1 MQIKKFSELKARFMK
16 IKRRQI
22 AAAVMAVL
30 TALLVV
36 LAVLEFFRLIKV
48 TNIVVKG
55 ESPYTNEEIIAFSG
69 VEKGAY
75 SYSFDKDDIE
85 TKLLDSAP
93 YLRKVKVYRVFTR
106 LVIKVEADT
115 AKYYLKIS
123 DKTNEYY
130 VLSSDLRVLECS
142 SNIESIKEKELI
154 YLELPHLAIC
164 SVGRFIEYDEPEKC
178 GYVKENLDYF
188 SSEEYKDTV
197 TAIGLSSRFD
207 DCYVDFYGK
216 CRVIFGKPD
225 NIEEKIRLATKYLE
239 NLYNKG
245 ESIKYLIIDVSNP
258 DKTILTPSESLD

>member
-1 MQIKKFSELKARFMK
+1 MQFKKFSELKARFVK

-22 AAAVMAVL
+22 AATVMVAL

-36 LAVLEFFRLIKV
+36 LAVFEFFWLIRV

-55 ESPYTNEEIIAFSG
+55 ESPYTNEKIIDLSDVEIG
-69 VEKGAY
+69 DY
-75 SYSFDKDDIE
+75 SYSFDKEDIE
-85 TKLLDSAP
+85 AKILNAAP
-93 YLRKVKVYRVFTR
+93 YLREVRVYRIFTR
-106 LVIKVEADT
+106 LVIDVKADV
-115 AKYYLKIS
+115 AKYYLRIS

-130 VLSSDLRVLECS
+130 ILSDDLRVLECS
-142 SNIESIKEKELI
+142 SNIASIKEKELI

-188 SSEEYKDTV
+188 SSKEYKNAI

-216 CRVIFGKPD
+216 CRVIFGKPE
-225 NIEEKIRLATKYLE
+225 NIEMKIKKATYILANFSE
-239 NLYNKG
+239 D
-245 ESIKYLIIDVSNP
+245 ESVRYLIIDVSNP
-258 DKTILTPSESLD
+258 DKAIYSMPEALD

>member
-1 MQIKKFSELKARFMK
+1 MQVKKFSELKARFMK

-22 AAAVMAVL
+22 AATVMVTL

-36 LAVLEFFRLIKV
+36 LAVFEFFRLIKV

-69 VEKGAY
+69 VEKGEY
-75 SYSFDKDDIE
+75 SYFFDKDDIE

-93 YLRKVKVYRVFTR
+93 YLREVKVYRIFTR
-106 LVIKVEADT
+106 LVIKVKADT
-115 AKYYLKIS
+115 AKYYLQIS
-123 DKTNEYY
+123 DKTNDYY
-130 VLSSDLRVLECS
+130 ILSADLRVLECE
-142 SNIESIKEKELI
+142 SNIASIKEKKLI

-188 SSEEYKDTV
+188 STDEYKDTI

-207 DCYVDFYGK
+207 NCYVDFYGK
-216 CRVIFGKPD
+216 CRVIFGKPENMEMKIKKATD
-225 NIEEKIRLATKYLE
+225 ILGNFSEDENIR
-239 NLYNKG
+239 
-245 ESIKYLIIDVSNP
+245 YLIIDVSDP
-258 DKTILTPSESLD
+258 DKAIYSMPESLD